1 MFRILRLSELAW
13 KALLGILPL
22 SCSANSVYRLILM
35 LEAKKVGLNVKVQ
48 IMLSR
53 IYVAM
58 FLDSYYFS
66 TLNIR

>member
-1 MFRILRLSELAW
+1 
-13 KALLGILPL
+13 
-22 SCSANSVYRLILM
+22 M